1 MDTTAERR
9 ARFSQFKRNY
19 DIYGT
24 HTTMDPYMNEQLVKD
39 ETARG
44 SIYVMWFPSNDSAS
58 IVQYGRDVTRMLY
71 ALVYDDTQIK
81 YGDRV
86 TIYGED
92 FEVVGIKMYNNYRR
106 VEVRRLKTNEQLTE
120 ENQSDGGDGNG

>member
-9 ARFSQFKRNY
+9 ARFSQFKQNY

-24 HTTMDPYMNEQLVKD
+24 HTTMDQYKNEQLVKD
-39 ETARG
+39 DNPRG

-71 ALVYDDTQIK
+71 ALVYDDTPIV
-81 YGDRV
+81 YGDRI

-106 VEVRRLKTNEQLTE
+106 VEVRRLKTNEQMANDGSST
-120 ENQSDGGDGNG
+120 GGDGNG

>member
-9 ARFSQFKRNY
+9 ARFSQFKRDY

-24 HTTMDPYMNEQLVKD
+24 HTSIDAYMNEQLVKD
-39 ETARG
+39 DNPRG
-44 SIYVMWFPSNDSAS
+44 SIHVMWFPSNDSAS

-71 ALVYDDTQIK
+71 SLVYDDTQIK

-86 TIYGED
+86 TIYDED
-92 FEVVGIKMYNNYRR
+92 YEVIGIKMYNNYRR
-106 VEVRRLKTNEQLTE
+106 VEVRRLKTNDQLAQDNASAGG
-120 ENQSDGGDGNG
+120 ENNG

>member
-39 ETARG
+39 DNPRG

-71 ALVYDDTQIK
+71 ALVYDDTQIV

-86 TIYGED
+86 NIYGED
-92 FEVVGIKMYNNYRR
+92 YEVIGIKMYNNYRR
-106 VEVRRLKTNEQLTE
+106 VEVRRLKTNEQMANDSSST
-120 ENQSDGGDGNG
+120 GGEDNG

>member
-1 MDTTAERR
+1 
-9 ARFSQFKRNY
+9 
-19 DIYGT
+19 
-24 HTTMDPYMNEQLVKD
+24 MDPYMNEQLVKD
-39 ETARG
+39 DNPRG

-81 YGDRV
+81 YGDRI

-92 FEVVGIKMYNNYRR
+92 YEVVGIKMYNNYRR
-106 VEVRRLKTNEQLTE
+106 VEVRRLKTNEQMAHDDSST
-120 ENQSDGGDGNG
+120 GGDDNG

>member
-9 ARFSQFKRNY
+9 SRFSQFKLNY

-39 ETARG
+39 DNPRG
-44 SIYVMWFPSNDSAS
+44 SIYVMWFPSNGSAS

-106 VEVRRLKTNEQLTE
+106 VEVRRLKTNEQMANDSSST
-120 ENQSDGGDGNG
+120 GGEGNG